1 VPIVAGGVVLLA
13 LGGLLALVMPETGFR
28 SARREDVSAVASM
41 VATGRQG
48 GSLIRRQP
56 ILLLIV
62 GIWFF
67 LGISDEGFDRLWE
80 AQFLVEIGVPGFA
93 GLDQVVW
100 FGVLGAGAL
109 LLSIVV
115 AQPLARRFGAMGP
128 GRMARALLVFD
139 AFRVAGLLA
148 FALAGSFAFALAAFW
163 GARLAR
169 SLAAPVHSTWLNAN
183 VADSSVRAT
192 VLSMTNV
199 FESAGEWGGGP
210 ALGGIGNAFG
220 IRAALA
226 GSALALLPVLGLY
239 GRAIR
244 HHGREPELS
253 AEPAV

>member
-1 VPIVAGGVVLLA
+1 
-13 LGGLLALVMPETGFR
+13 
-28 SARREDVSAVASM
+28 M

-48 GSLIRRQP
+48 AGLIRRRP

-62 GIWFF
+62 GIGFF
-67 LGISDEGFDRLWE
+67 LGVSDEGFDRLWE
-80 AQFLVEIGVPGFA
+80 AQFLVEVGVPGFA

-128 GRMARALLVFD
+128 ARMARALLWFD
-139 AFRVAGLLA
+139 VLRIAGLLA

-210 ALGGIGNAFG
+210 ALGGVGNAFG